1 MNEYVKEML
10 EEIGNL
16 EVVNPRI
23 VTDIIGEGYTAREE
37 IELLYNEATMTIT
50 EEALREYIYNNELS
64 FYGISE
70 IVNNLKYFEAPFEFQ
85 GEEFEVNGKIEIK

>member
-10 EEIGNL
+10 EEIGVL
-16 EVVNPRI
+16 EVTNPRI

-37 IELLYNEATMTIT
+37 IEMLYDEATMTIT
-50 EEALREYIYNNELS
+50 EEQIREYIYDNEIS
-64 FYGISE
+64 FYGMSE
-70 IVNNLKYFEAPFEFQ
+70 IINNLKYFEAPFEFQ